1 MRGIRWIPL
10 GVVLVVA
17 LACFAY
23 AASHPLPA
31 NGYGRTVYDVR
42 DTVLTVP
49 AISSLSILLAPD
61 SAVPRGSLVLAF
73 AGVMNH
79 LPNSDLHEMAY
90 FRLTQAGV
98 TLAEGVMTTF
108 RHFFESPVDS
118 SGAQNPILFV
128 RNDHAFDLSLDY
140 RAFVWRPP
148 TTLEHFALF
157 MPLLAPLVLVG
168 ILWAIVPRRYRW
180 SVGHTL

>member
-1 MRGIRWIPL
+1 MRGVRWLPL
-10 GVVLVVA
+10 AVVAVVA

-31 NGYGRTVYDVR
+31 NGYGRTVYDV
-42 DTVLTVP
+42 DTILTVP
-49 AISSLSILLAPD
+49 ASSSLSILLAPD
-61 SAVPRGSLVLAF
+61 SPVPRGSLVLAF

-79 LPNSDLHEMAY
+79 VPNLDLYETAY
-90 FRLTQAGV
+90 FRLTQSGV
-98 TLAEGVMTTF
+98 TLAEGVMTPF
-108 RHFFESPVDS
+108 RHSFESRVDT
-118 SGAQNPILFV
+118 SGAENPALFV

-157 MPLLAPLVLVG
+157 MPLLVPLVLLG
-168 ILWAIVPRRYRW
+168 TLWAFLPRRYRR
-180 SVGHTL
+180 SVGHTI